1 MNLNRLV
8 NDIVDSLWNNS
19 LKEIIKDGITKDYS
33 IKPSSV
39 SNFLD
44 EILFGEQINFYPGT
58 KVGKCCETAVFLSV
72 TKTPPRAKWMKK
84 SEMIPLEKMFPK
96 VVQHMQGKC
105 YKKTKRMA
113 LIVDDN
119 LSMRTVDE
127 WKSNLRHIQS
137 IDQKEVMIVYV
148 DSEGKIHHFNI
159 QCGLSPF

>member
-19 LKEIIKDGITKDYS
+19 LKEIIKDGITKDCS

-58 KVGKCCETAVFLSV
+58 KGGKCCETAVFLSV

-105 YKKTKRMA
+105 YEKTKRMA

-119 LSMRTVDE
+119 LSMKTVDE